1 MSYLDSLAKEQQ
13 VYENC
18 LDVHGLPPIF
28 HYWSNRYLLAKLQ
41 PFGFSSTHEMFAKY
55 LAKACHTCANP
66 PRFLSL
72 GAGNCDLEI
81 DLARGLNASGY
92 TFTLDC
98 LDVNPVM
105 LERGRLAGEQTGV
118 SPHLNFLSSDL
129 NSWSATHEYDAVI
142 ANQSLH
148 HVVNL
153 EGLFESV
160 KRSLR
165 PGGLF
170 LISDMIGRNG
180 HQRWPEAL
188 AIVQQFWRRLPP
200 SYRFNQVLGYYEELY
215 QDWDCSAEGFEGVR
229 SQDILPLLHD
239 RFHFHLL
246 IPYGNVIDPFIDRGF
261 GHHFDPASEW
271 DLSFIDEVHRRDEA
285 ELASGRIKPTHMIAI
300 VANEPS
306 TAPQISVS
314 PESCLR
320 SPDKS
325 VPSPPPESPYDWNSW
340 PHDRQTEL
348 EIACRRLAET
358 GREIKQRTAWA
369 LGLQSFLEQRTA
381 WALSLEQD
389 VEARTAWARRIENDS
404 EIQALAFQAL
414 VRDLQTKIADL
425 EQEIEDKS
433 LWALS
438 LKQQHAEQTARAERL
453 DVELYKL
460 IHNPLHLAARL
471 LTGIRNRFRSMFG

>member
-1 MSYLDSLAKEQQ
+1 
-13 VYENC
+13 
-18 LDVHGLPPIF
+18 
-28 HYWSNRYLLAKLQ
+28 
-41 PFGFSSTHEMFAKY
+41 
-55 LAKACHTCANP
+55 
-66 PRFLSL
+66 
-72 GAGNCDLEI
+72 
-81 DLARGLNASGY
+81 
-92 TFTLDC
+92 
-98 LDVNPVM
+98 
-105 LERGRLAGEQTGV
+105 
-118 SPHLNFLSSDL
+118 
-129 NSWSATHEYDAVI
+129 
-142 ANQSLH
+142 
-148 HVVNL
+148 
-153 EGLFESV
+153 
-160 KRSLR
+160 
-165 PGGLF
+165 
-170 LISDMIGRNG
+170 
-180 HQRWPEAL
+180 
-188 AIVQQFWRRLPP
+188 
-200 SYRFNQVLGYYEELY
+200 
-215 QDWDCSAEGFEGVR
+215 
-229 SQDILPLLHD
+229 
-239 RFHFHLL
+239 L

-271 DLSFIDEVHRRDEA
+271 DRSFIDEVHRRDEA
-285 ELASGRIKPTHMIAI
+285 ELASGRIKPTHMIAV

-320 SPDKS
+320 SPDKI
-325 VPSPPPESPYDWNSW
+325 VPSTPPESPYDWNSW

-389 VEARTAWARRIENDS
+389 VEARTAWARRIEKDS

-438 LKQQHAEQTARAERL
+438 LKQQLAEQTARAECL
-453 DVELYKL
+453 DLELYKL

-471 LTGIRNRFRSMFG
+471 LTGIRNRFRSTFC